1 MPTKDLAK
9 ALHTLTTVPN
19 VATYLVAVSIKMPYK
34 SAFELTRAALMIV
47 NPAYDYSAAE
57 LARIHKAE
65 PDGLIGKIV
74 TACSAVL
81 GK

>member
-19 VATYLVAVSIKMPYK
+19 VATYLATKAKYS
-34 SAFELTRAALMIV
+34 SGAELTRAALMIV

-57 LARIHKAE
+57 LARICKAE

-74 TACSAVL
+74 TACSAIL

>member
-19 VATYLVAVSIKMPYK
+19 VATYLATKGKYASG
-34 SAFELTRAALMIV
+34 AELTRAALMIV
-47 NPAYDYSAAE
+47 NPVYDYTAAE
-57 LARIHKAE
+57 LVRIQKSRSVEWFARIV
-65 PDGLIGKIV
+65 D
-74 TACSAVL
+74 ACDEIL